1 MAVVHIII
9 ALVQIILRV
18 IAEALTAS
26 LSLVAIVLAAAV
38 ILLGLLV
45 ASLSSAGTFALL
57 RRRRSRPSNSGSKP

>member
-26 LSLVAIVLAAAV
+26 LSLIAIVLVAAGTL
-38 ILLGLLV
+38 IGLLV

-57 RRRRSRPSNSGSKP
+57 RRRKSRHPTPGEQP